1 MSTDYYAVKKPDN
14 ILERIC
20 FELRKLIED
29 AVKINLCDGLLF
41 SGGLDT
47 SILAFTASKY
57 TALKAFTV
65 ALNGAPAPDVEYAS
79 LVARRL
85 GFRHYIRYFCENE
98 LNEALHETVKV
109 MRSFDPMEIRN
120 SAAIYI
126 ALSVAKEE
134 GLNAV
139 MTGDGSDELFAGYSF
154 LFNLEGEELKLKLKE
169 IWKTMSF
176 SSIPLSRAIG
186 MEARLPYLDPRIR
199 EFASKLDPS
208 YLIREERGR
217 KWGKWILRK
226 AFEGMLP
233 DEIIWRIKTP
243 IEHGS
248 GTTILP
254 DIFNQKIT
262 DEEFQERK
270 RKYLETDRVVIRSKE
285 QLLYYEIFRSVIGVP
300 HPVKGDRTCPYCN
313 SDAEEEATYC
323 RTCGYYPI

>member
-300 HPVKGDRTCPYCN
+300 HPVKGGRTCPYCN

>member
-20 FELRKLIED
+20 FELRKLIEE

-98 LNEALHETVKV
+98 LNEALYETVKV

-226 AFEGMLP
+226 AFEEMLP

-254 DIFNQKIT
+254 DIFNQKIS

-300 HPVKGDRTCPYCN
+300 HPVKDGRTCPYCN